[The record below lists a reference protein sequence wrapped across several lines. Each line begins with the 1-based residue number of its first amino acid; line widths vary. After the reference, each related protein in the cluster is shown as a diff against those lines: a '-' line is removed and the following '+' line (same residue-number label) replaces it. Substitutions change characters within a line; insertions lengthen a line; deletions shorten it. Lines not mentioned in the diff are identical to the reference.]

1 MAVLIIGQP
10 LRYTI
15 RTNTEPLRRERMTHM
30 NRDMTQLV
38 DGADTLVR
46 RDSALEQMV
55 EEEILPYLAGDCSAE
70 DCARNIQRRVSLLLA
85 EGA

>member
-30 NRDMTQLV
+30 NRDMTQL
-38 DGADTLVR
+38 AQ
-46 RDSALEQMV
+46 ALEPV
-55 EEEILPYLAGDCSAE
+55 GLDAAALLKRLAREE
-70 DCARNIQRRVSLLLA
+70 RLLA